1 MNCRCGSPLPDG
13 FYVCTTCGESL
24 AYALAEV
31 DGVVEVLDAGVART
45 SLTAGYGERVS
56 SSGPLHAPL
65 PINEAVFDA
74 RRVLHLYLMRTA
86 LRLAETCGPLTSRSS
101 QGLASYLMRNLDGLR
116 RQDWAGNV
124 EAELRKLLTKAN
136 NTANRAN
143 NRQFAGTCQAT
154 GCGAEL
160 YVTKGADTT
169 NCRTCGAEYVA
180 IQEWRDTA
188 TTYARNLEN
197 DIVGYPNALSQ
208 RLHRVHGENITPEH
222 IRLLASRGVLTRA
235 NPERNEHGKVLRPMY
250 RLGDI
255 KDLIKAKE
263 QAA

>member
-1 MNCRCGSPLPDG
+1 MNCKCGSQLPDG
-13 FYVCTTCGESL
+13 FYLCTTCAESL

-31 DGVVEVLDAGVART
+31 DGVVEVLDQGVART
-45 SLTAGYGERVS
+45 SMTAGYGERVS

-74 RRVLHLYLMRTA
+74 RRALHLYLMRTG

-101 QGLASYLMRNLDGLR
+101 QGLASYLLRNLDTLR
-116 RQDWAGNV
+116 RQDWAPNV
-124 EAELRKLLTKAN
+124 EAELRKLLTNAN
-136 NTANRAN
+136 NTANHAN
-143 NRQFAGTCQAT
+143 NRQFAGTCQEH

-188 TTYARNLEN
+188 TTYARNQEH
-197 DIVGYPNALSQ
+197 DIIGYPNALSQ

-222 IRLLASRGVLTRA
+222 IRLLASKGLLVRA
-235 NPERNEHGKVLRPMY
+235 NPERNEQGKVLRPMY

-255 KDLIKAKE
+255 KDLVRAKV
-263 QAA
+263 A

>member
-1 MNCRCGSPLPDG
+1 MTCRCGSETPDG

-74 RRVLHLYLMRTA
+74 RHALRVYLMKVSLRIAEVVGPGIPRT
-86 LRLAETCGPLTSRSS
+86 S
-101 QGLASYLMRNLDGLR
+101 QALASYLIRNLDVLR

-124 EAELRKLLTKAN
+124 EHELRGHLRKAN
-136 NTANRAN
+136 SVNNRAANRE
-143 NRQFAGTCQAT
+143 FAGTCQT
-154 GCGAEL
+154 HGCGAEL
-160 YVTKGADTT
+160 YVPKGADQTT
-169 NCRTCGAEYVA
+169 CKTCGAEYAA

-188 TTYARNLEN
+188 KTYAKNQDN
-197 DIVGYPNALSQ
+197 DIIGYPNALSQ

-222 IRLLASRGVLTRA
+222 IRLLASKGLLVRA
-235 NPERNEHGKVLRPMY
+235 NPERNELGKVLRPMY
-250 RLGDI
+250 RLGDV
-255 KDLIKAKE
+255 KALVKPKV
-263 QAA
+263 A

>member
-13 FYVCTTCGESL
+13 FYVCATCAESL

-65 PINEAVFDA
+65 PINENVFDA
-74 RRVLHLYLMRTA
+74 RRALHTWLMKTA
-86 LRLAETCGPLTSRSS
+86 LLIAESDRERLTRRDPKGLSSFLLTH
-101 QGLASYLMRNLDGLR
+101 LDTLR
-116 RQDWAGNV
+116 RQEWAGSV
-124 EAELRKLLTKAN
+124 EGELRKLLTKAN
-136 NTANRAN
+136 NTANRAH
-143 NRQFAGTCQAT
+143 NRQFAGTCQET

-188 TTYARNLEN
+188 TTYARNQEN

-235 NPERNEHGKVLRPMY
+235 NPERNEHGKILRPMY

-255 KDLIKAKE
+255 KDLIRPKVA
-263 QAA
+263 